1 MMAEFPIEPQLSK
14 MLLTAVDL
22 ECADEILTIAA
33 MLQVQN
39 VFYRP
44 REKQAVADKKKSRFN
59 HPEGDHLTLLA
70 VFEAWREQE
79 CTQQWCFDNF
89 VQFRSLKRAQDTKN

>member
-1 MMAEFPIEPQLSK
+1 

-22 ECADEILTIAA
+22 GCADEILTITA

-44 REKQAVADKKKSRFN
+44 REKQTLAD
-59 HPEGDHLTLLA
+59 
-70 VFEAWREQE
+70 
-79 CTQQWCFDNF
+79 
-89 VQFRSLKRAQDTKN
+89 